1 MKKIIVLNLAL
12 AMLFS
17 LVGCSSNK
25 TKELILEESFRT
37 VCQKAGLTV
46 SETETK
52 DNGQTVISA
61 TGQIGVYY
69 DKFDNPDVAEAIHK
83 SYLSETPKSD
93 IVENDKGKNYAY
105 VTAIESKRGNIYNI
119 YYLVDTVH
127 IMISAGTKE
136 SEMELANKI
145 IADLGY

>member
-1 MKKIIVLNLAL
+1 MKKISVLILSL
-12 AMLFS
+12 AMLVN
-17 LVGCSSNK
+17 LVSCSSSK
-25 TKELILEESFRT
+25 TKESILEESFRT

-61 TGQIGVYY
+61 TGKIGVYY
-69 DKFDNPDVAEAIHK
+69 DKFDDPDIAKAIHD

-105 VTAIESKRGNIYNI
+105 VSAITGKKENIYNI
-119 YYLVDTVH
+119 YYLVDNVH
-127 IMISAGTKE
+127 IMISAGSRE
-136 SEMELANKI
+136 SEMELANTI